1 MKIKKIIYTERM
13 CGACIALKKDLDRQG
28 VRYEERPAGRLEF
41 PEDEIDREAFI
52 EQIVMKGGDPKSIT
66 LPIEFNFNLKEKGKR
81 KKEKERERGKGGR
94 K

>member
-28 VRYEERPAGRLEF
+28 VRYEERSAGRLEF

-52 EQIVMKGGDPKSIT
+52 EQIIEKGGDPKSIT
-66 LPIEFNFNLKEKGKR
+66 LPIEFNFNLKEKEKG
-81 KKEKERERGKGGR
+81 KERERGKGGR

>member
-28 VRYEERPAGRLEF
+28 VRYEERSAGRLEF

-66 LPIEFNFNLKEKGKR
+66 LPIEFNFNLKEKE
-81 KKEKERERGKGGR
+81 KEKGKERERGKGGR